1 MDLYHKL
8 CNSRHGEKQN
18 TFEDLNMIDTSL
30 SRMDVMEEDEVHY
43 DLVSRENDCK
53 ICEGI
58 LTSIRKLSILDF
70 FSPVMTLIN

>member
-1 MDLYHKL
+1 
-8 CNSRHGEKQN
+8 
-18 TFEDLNMIDTSL
+18 MIDTSL

-58 LTSIRKLSILDF
+58 LKSIRKLPILDF